1 MAARPGLGAGAV
13 AAARVAVAALALARA
28 AVAALAAIMT
38 WNLAATPLGT
48 VAAAAAATP
57 APPTAATLLHDADR
71 ARGGILTGIT
81 WNATVEADDEGT
93 RTTRSFL
100 VKARGNDALVECLA
114 PPRSKGEL
122 MLFNDRVL
130 WFTKPGLRRPV
141 SISARQRLSGDA
153 ANGDISST
161 NYARDYEGTI
171 VGRDTL
177 AGEPAYRLE
186 LKARARNVMYDG
198 IRYWVSASRHLALRA
213 EFLTVN
219 GKVFKTADFE
229 HGNTLR
235 SSTGD
240 LPFVSRMTIRDA
252 TGTGRVTQILFDRP
266 RAEVHP
272 LTLFNINNVMR

>member
-1 MAARPGLGAGAV
+1 MGARLRPCVAV
-13 AAARVAVAALALARA
+13 AAAVKGVAFARVLARGMAAVLAASASWRVAG
-28 AVAALAAIMT
+28 AVLGMATAI
-38 WNLAATPLGT
+38 
-48 VAAAAAATP
+48 AAATP
-57 APPTAATLLHDADR
+57 TLPTAAALLRDADR
-71 ARGGILTGIT
+71 ARGGILDGIT

-171 VGRDTL
+171 VGRDTV

-198 IRYWVSASRHLALRA
+198 IRYWVSENRHLALRA

-229 HGNTLR
+229 HANTLR
-235 SSTGD
+235 SAAGD

-252 TGTGRVTQILFDRP
+252 TGSGRVTQIIIDRP
-266 RAEVHP
+266 RAQIHP
-272 LTLFNINNVMR
+272 PALFNINNVMR